1 MKTHVFSVEDKWG
14 LRNIET
20 GNILIEPVWDI
31 LKKAKDHLI
40 FCADNEMCEKYIGL
54 DDRLEAML
62 KGTEPVATYNTTE
75 RWGVLNI
82 AGDVIVD
89 LKLDYE
95 PEYIKPEARESK
107 KPLLFRYYLLERKPG
122 YGVLCSD
129 GRLIS
134 DTVLYKKDAM
144 FIIQGRYNE
153 Q

>member
-1 MKTHVFSVEDKWG
+1 METQLFSVKNKWG
-14 LRNIET
+14 LKDKQT
-20 GNILIEPVWDI
+20 GKVLIEPIWDI
-31 LKKAKDHLI
+31 LKEAKDNLY
-40 FCADNEMCEKYIGL
+40 FCADNEMCDKYIGL

-62 KGTEPVATYNTTE
+62 RGTEPVATYNTRE

-82 AGDVIVD
+82 VGHLIVD
-89 LKLDYE
+89 LKLDQE
-95 PEYIKPEARESK
+95 PEYIKPEERKAG
-107 KPLLFRYYLLERKPG
+107 KPLLFRYYLLEKKPG